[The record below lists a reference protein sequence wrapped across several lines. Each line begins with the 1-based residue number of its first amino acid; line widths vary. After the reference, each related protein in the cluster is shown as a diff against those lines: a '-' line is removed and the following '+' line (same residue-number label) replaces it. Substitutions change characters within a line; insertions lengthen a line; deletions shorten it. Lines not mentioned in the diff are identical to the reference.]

1 MELKVKLAAGRDP
14 TFLGVDLGVSQKHR
28 CLLAKSSLLIEA
40 DMQEAGGL
48 IVKYF
53 LALKMKKIHSFLT
66 S

>member
-28 CLLAKSSLLIEA
+28 CLLAKSSLLTEA
-40 DMQEAGGL
+40 ERQEAGRL
-48 IVKYF
+48 IVKYVF
-53 LALKMKKIHSFLT
+53 ALQMKKIHSFLT